1 MEEFRKSARGQVLI
15 RGSLMLVFGLL
26 LNLAMT
32 LVGVLAFIQFLWML
46 ITTDRN
52 QFIADISSDL
62 SRWMSATVQFLL
74 GQSEEKPFPWSS
86 QVEPCLSTS
95 WRVKYAS
102 IRLTVS
108 GLNCLPALRSRA
120 LAIPTG
126 VIPRCDSGLS
136 ALTSSA
142 RSAASLAP

>member
-15 RGSLMLVFGLL
+15 RGALMLIFGLL
-26 LNLAMT
+26 LNLALT

-62 SRWMSATVQFLL
+62 SRWISTTVQFLL

-86 QVEPCLSTS
+86 L
-95 WRVKYAS
+95 KYA
-102 IRLTVS
+102 R
-108 GLNCLPALRSRA
+108 
-120 LAIPTG
+120 
-126 VIPRCDSGLS
+126 
-136 ALTSSA
+136 
-142 RSAASLAP
+142 

>member
-15 RGSLMLVFGLL
+15 RGALMLIFGLL
-26 LNLAMT
+26 LNLALT
-32 LVGVLAFIQFLWML
+32 LVGVLAFIQFFWML

-86 QVEPCLSTS
+86 L
-95 WRVKYAS
+95 KYA
-102 IRLTVS
+102 R
-108 GLNCLPALRSRA
+108 
-120 LAIPTG
+120 
-126 VIPRCDSGLS
+126 
-136 ALTSSA
+136 
-142 RSAASLAP
+142 

>member
-15 RGSLMLVFGLL
+15 RGALMLVFGLL
-26 LNLAMT
+26 LNLGLT

-62 SRWMSATVQFLL
+62 SRWISTTVQFLL

-86 QVEPCLSTS
+86 L
-95 WRVKYAS
+95 KYA
-102 IRLTVS
+102 R
-108 GLNCLPALRSRA
+108 
-120 LAIPTG
+120 
-126 VIPRCDSGLS
+126 
-136 ALTSSA
+136 
-142 RSAASLAP
+142 

>member
-15 RGSLMLVFGLL
+15 RGALMLVFGLL
-26 LNLAMT
+26 LNLGLT

-62 SRWMSATVQFLL
+62 SCWISTTVQFLL

-86 QVEPCLSTS
+86 L
-95 WRVKYAS
+95 KYA
-102 IRLTVS
+102 R
-108 GLNCLPALRSRA
+108 
-120 LAIPTG
+120 
-126 VIPRCDSGLS
+126 
-136 ALTSSA
+136 
-142 RSAASLAP
+142 

>member
-15 RGSLMLVFGLL
+15 RGALMLIFGLL
-26 LNLAMT
+26 LNLALT

-62 SRWMSATVQFLL
+62 SRWISTTVQFLL

-86 QVEPCLSTS
+86 L
-95 WRVKYAS
+95 KYA
-102 IRLTVS
+102 RQ
-108 GLNCLPALRSRA
+108 
-120 LAIPTG
+120 
-126 VIPRCDSGLS
+126 D
-136 ALTSSA
+136 
-142 RSAASLAP
+142 